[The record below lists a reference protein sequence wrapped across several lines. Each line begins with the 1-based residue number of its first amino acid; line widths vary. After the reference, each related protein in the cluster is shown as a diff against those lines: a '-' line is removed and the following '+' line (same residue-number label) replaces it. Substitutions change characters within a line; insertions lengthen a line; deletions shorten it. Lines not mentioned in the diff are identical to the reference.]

1 MEYGPSPNDCE
12 MKLFS
17 TTPKA
22 EKDREMSKLIRFY
35 GPKCTRTT
43 FSRNFALDPTGR
55 AYSAPPDPLAGGQG
69 GLLPGLYLSNFIR
82 GGSKF
87 WLLKSTAL
95 A

>member
-22 EKDREMSKLIRFY
+22 EKDREMSKLIGFY

-43 FSRNFALDPTGR
+43 FSRNFAWT
-55 AYSAPPDPLAGGQG
+55 PPGEL
-69 GLLPGLYLSNFIR
+69 
-82 GGSKF
+82 
-87 WLLKSTAL
+87 TAL
-95 A
+95 PQTP